1 MEYEGIL
8 MQIEKNNLKEKWEEI
23 YISYRKEVLWIALSC
38 LHNLHQADDIAQ
50 DVFIKLYKT
59 ILKEKKIEN
68 LKGWLYKTTIR
79 TCLDFKKSF
88 WNKIFSKKED
98 YDLPVTEEINP
109 FEDNNFKNLNK
120 NLKKLAPKQRIA
132 ISLKFYKEMKIN
144 EIANFMDISESSVKT
159 HISRGLKK
167 LKKIMEE
174 ENEAYKF

>member
-8 MQIEKNNLKEKWEEI
+8 MVEKKEELKARWEEL

-38 LHNLHQADDIAQ
+38 LQNFHQADDITQ

-59 ILKEKKIEN
+59 ILKGKELDNI
-68 LKGWLYKTTIR
+68 KGWLYKTTIR

-88 WNKIFSKKED
+88 WNKLFSKKEN
-98 YDLPVTEEINP
+98 YNILLSEEFKT
-109 FEDNNFKNLNK
+109 FEDDNFKNLNK
-120 NLKKLAPKQRIA
+120 NLKKLPIKQRIA
-132 ISLKFYKEMKIN
+132 ISLRFYKEMKIN
-144 EIANFMDISESSVKT
+144 EIAKEMDISESSVKT

-174 ENEAYKF
+174 KNETY